1 MLFPTLTVLEHLQFF
16 ASIKGLSGAELV
28 VAVDAIAAEVG
39 LVEKL
44 FATAETLSGGMQRKL
59 CLACALIGDPKFV
72 LLDEPTSGMD
82 PHSRRLI
89 WDLLQR
95 KKQGRVVLL
104 TTHFMVSSY
113 YDTMRLLQCT

>member
-1 MLFPTLTVLEHLQFF
+1 VLFPTLTVLEHLQFF